1 MALNP
6 YNNNWTRAQTSLLW
20 QLSAEKKPLREIVA
34 FIGKTEKEILEK
46 SSELGIAFKSE
57 YDPLKELV
65 EEYLKELDAEILQ
78 ASGA

>member
-6 YNNNWTRAQTSLLW
+6 HDNWTYAQTSLLW
-20 QLSAEKKPLREIVA
+20 QLSAEKKPIHEIAA
-34 FIGKTEKEILEK
+34 FIGKSETEILKK
-46 SSELGIAFKSE
+46 SSELGIVFKSE

-65 EEYLKELDAEILQ
+65 EEYLNELDAEILK